1 MASSS
6 IPAAASASI
15 NPTADAAKDYY
26 DDASTDR
33 FYTLLWGGQDIHAG
47 IYTSTNDITAA
58 SIATVAKMADTLL
71 NSGITLDSKT
81 RILDLGAGYGGAA
94 RYLAKKYKCE
104 VVCLNLSRVQ
114 NDRNRELNRQEGLVE
129 KIHVFEG
136 VFEEVPAD
144 LGDGFDVVWSQDSFL
159 HSLNREQIVS
169 EISRLLRQDGA
180 GRVVFTDIMAS
191 ADAFE
196 KQPELMARM
205 MDRLHL
211 SSLATVGFYQ
221 AVFKGRGFEDL
232 GFWNGVEHFGTHYGR
247 LGEELER
254 RKEEL
259 LARGVDD
266 KVMERQTGGMK
277 KWVEAKEMGC
287 VAWGIFCFGR

>member
-1 MASSS
+1 MTTSTN
-6 IPAAASASI
+6 PVAAPS
-15 NPTADAAKDYY
+15 NPTADTAKDYY

-47 IYTSTNDITAA
+47 IYSSTNDITAA

-71 NSGITLDSKT
+71 ESGMTLDYKT

-94 RYLAKKYKCE
+94 RFLAKKYECE

-129 KIHVFEG
+129 KVHVFEG
-136 VFEEVPAD
+136 VFEEVPASVG
-144 LGDGFDVVWSQDSFL
+144 GDFDVIWSQDSFL
-159 HSLNREQIVS
+159 HSLNRDQIVS
-169 EISRLLRQDGA
+169 EIDRLLRKDGE

-191 ADAFE
+191 ADAWK
-196 KQPELMARM
+196 KQPELMERM
-205 MDRLHL
+205 MERLHL
-211 SSLATVGFYQ
+211 SSLATVEFYQ
-221 AVFKGRGFEDL
+221 AAFKGKGFRNL
-232 GFWNGVEHFGTHYGR
+232 GYWDGVGHFGTHYRR

-254 RKEEL
+254 RKEDL
-259 LARGVDD
+259 LGQGVDE
-266 KVMERQTGGMK
+266 KVMERHTGGMK

-287 VAWGIFCFGR
+287 VQWGILCFGR